1 MGQGPGGAGRPGI
14 ASPWAIVARRSTP
27 ADVRRRGASLVTEEG
42 LLPVGK
48 TSRYDPKKSVP
59 GIALRDKIA
68 LGTDSL
74 WCAYWIAAS

>member
-1 MGQGPGGAGRPGI
+1 
-14 ASPWAIVARRSTP
+14 
-27 ADVRRRGASLVTEEG
+27 VTEEG